1 MRSRLPAA
9 GIVVMLLAGERAPGQ
24 LLAARQ
30 ASGQP
35 AATFSSESQVVV
47 LHVAVR
53 DKKGYVSGL
62 EKGAFHVFE
71 NKQPQP
77 ISFFS
82 NQDAPVTVGLVID
95 SSGSMGNNRDRVIAA
110 AVAFAETSNPQ
121 DEIFV
126 LGFNENITIPLPA
139 DAPFT
144 HDIPTLRS
152 ALYKAIAAR
161 GQSAVYDAVNAGLK
175 YLDRGNYERKVLV
188 LVSDGGDNASTATRA
203 QVLANAEA
211 SNSVIYTVG
220 VIDPMETEANPGF
233 LRQLSDASG
242 GEMFEPHNVA
252 EVNSV
257 LQQVAH
263 DIRNMYTLG
272 YSPGATATSAKSGK
286 KQELRSVS
294 VSVTLPTGRKAM
306 VRTRRAYLAGRE
318 PERSASD
325 DSAGR

>member
-1 MRSRLPAA
+1 
-9 GIVVMLLAGERAPGQ
+9 
-24 LLAARQ
+24 
-30 ASGQP
+30 
-35 AATFSSESQVVV
+35 
-47 LHVAVR
+47 
-53 DKKGYVSGL
+53 
-62 EKGAFHVFE
+62 
-71 NKQPQP
+71 
-77 ISFFS
+77 
-82 NQDAPVTVGLVID
+82 
-95 SSGSMGNNRDRVIAA
+95 
-110 AVAFAETSNPQ
+110 
-121 DEIFV
+121 
-126 LGFNENITIPLPA
+126 
-139 DAPFT
+139 
-144 HDIPTLRS
+144 
-152 ALYKAIAAR
+152 
-161 GQSAVYDAVNAGLK
+161 
-175 YLDRGNYERKVLV
+175 VLV